1 MGQELDLGLQNPL
14 WVFLAL
20 VGKKERSRLATKL
33 SFES

>member
-20 VGKKERSRLATKL
+20 VGKKEGSRLATKL